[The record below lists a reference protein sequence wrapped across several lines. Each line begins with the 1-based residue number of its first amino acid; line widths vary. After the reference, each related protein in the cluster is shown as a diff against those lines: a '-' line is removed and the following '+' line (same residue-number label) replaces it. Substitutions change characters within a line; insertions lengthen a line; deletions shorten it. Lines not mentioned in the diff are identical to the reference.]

1 MNCLTPILDQNEEL
15 LLKLYGCRVQAGFPS
30 PADDYIEKGIN
41 IHELV
46 VKKPAATYLVRAEG
60 DSMIGAG
67 ILHDSYVVVDR
78 SLTVRNGLIC
88 VAMLGGGFT
97 VKRYFREGSNIFL
110 MSDNPDQEAYKP
122 ICINIEDENALEDFE
137 IQGVVRGIVTL
148 TV

>member
-15 LLKLYGCRVQAGFPS
+15 LLKLYGSRVQAGFPS

-46 VKKPAATYLVRAEG
+46 VKKPAATYLVRAQGE
-60 DSMIGAG
+60 SMIGAG

-97 VKRYFREGSNIFL
+97 VKRYFKEGSNVFL